1 MNPSEARAHILREH
15 DRLREL
21 LAAAETA
28 AARLLA
34 GVDDADRFRGIVAEL
49 RTALAEHNAHEE
61 ALIEP
66 MLAGVD
72 AVAPL
77 RIRRMV
83 EEHAAEHAALRAH
96 LAGPEA
102 EIAHRMSDLAEDLL
116 AHMEA
121 EERTFLH
128 PRVLGDDT
136 PRG

>member
-1 MNPSEARAHILREH
+1 
-15 DRLREL
+15 
-21 LAAAETA
+21 
-28 AARLLA
+28 

-96 LAGPEA
+96 LAGPAAEVAHRVAGPARGPLAPREA
-102 EIAHRMSDLAEDLL
+102 EG
-116 AHMEA
+116 
-121 EERTFLH
+121 RTFLH